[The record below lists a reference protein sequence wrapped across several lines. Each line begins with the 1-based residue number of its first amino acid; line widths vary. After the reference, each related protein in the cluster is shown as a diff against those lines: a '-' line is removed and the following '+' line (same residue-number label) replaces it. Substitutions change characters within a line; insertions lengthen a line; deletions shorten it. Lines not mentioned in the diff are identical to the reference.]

1 MLAHLLY
8 CFVAEEYPQVLLENL
23 SKNSQ
28 GSLFVSLFN
37 FQGPLPLKRRAFC
50 ILPHL
55 RRFVNTFFAACPFF
69 SSGRLFGAFCF
80 CEAAL
85 FQELEALSRERLL
98 ILSNHLPFVNSF
110 FSFFLPFFTPLRAFI
125 SIVIGLHEF
134 SNLHALRIIL
144 KPMEIVITIQCYHER
159 KIFRYA

>member
-69 SSGRLFGAFCF
+69 LPAAFS
-80 CEAAL
+80 AL
-85 FQELEALSRERLL
+85 FAFARPPSFKSSKLSLENACLFYQTTSPLST
-98 ILSNHLPFVNSF
+98 PFS
-110 FSFFLPFFTPLRAFI
+110 PFFFP
-125 SIVIGLHEF
+125 SLHPSARSF
-134 SNLHALRIIL
+134 LSLLVCMNFPTCMR
-144 KPMEIVITIQCYHER
+144 
-159 KIFRYA
+159 

>member
-1 MLAHLLY
+1 M
-8 CFVAEEYPQVLLENL
+8 
-23 SKNSQ
+23 
-28 GSLFVSLFN
+28 FVSLFN

-69 SSGRLFGAFCF
+69 LLAAFSALFCF

-85 FQELEALSRERLL
+85 FQELVALSRERLI

-110 FSFFLPFFTPLRAFI
+110 FSFFLPFFTPYRAF
-125 SIVIGLHEF
+125 SDQTTGWTGDLT
-134 SNLHALRIIL
+134 RPC
-144 KPMEIVITIQCYHER
+144 KGPMLVTQCQVDIKGCATEDYSGVLGAAEYIETNPLTPVVSFMQPMCDFITVL
-159 KIFRYA
+159 